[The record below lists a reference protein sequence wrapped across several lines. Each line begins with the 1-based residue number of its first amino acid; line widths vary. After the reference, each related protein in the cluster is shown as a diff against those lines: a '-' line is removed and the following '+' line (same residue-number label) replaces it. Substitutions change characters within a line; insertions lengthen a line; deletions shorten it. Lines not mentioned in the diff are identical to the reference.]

1 MSIPLSGRLPSDIK
15 KAYDEYEKKHE
26 QYVKDI
32 EAYNA
37 AAKKWNAGSRTSP
50 FNVPEPV
57 APVFGYTDEQVQAAV
72 TRDQQLRQSAVGVA
86 FNPAAYNLSGFGFTP
101 FGPNVA
107 TSMGRPKGATVT
119 ETGIGSLMEENK
131 LKIPAGPLGVLKGN
145 KLLGLIN
152 QKFSLEQSG
161 GDPNQI
167 AALQQQ
173 INDQIQA
180 NLKSMQARG
189 LPTPNY
195 NPPTT

>member
-1 MSIPLSGRLPSDIK
+1 MSVSLSGRLPSDIK
-15 KAYDEYEKKHE
+15 KAYAEYEKKHE

-37 AAKKWNAGSRTSP
+37 AAKEWNAGSRTSA

-119 ETGIGSLMEENK
+119 ESGIGSLASGKIRLPDGTIFDPSQIKIDPIDFSK
-131 LKIPAGPLGVLKGN
+131 LKMPFEGMTPQQVEDSLY
-145 KLLGLIN
+145 LLG
-152 QKFSLEQSG
+152 QS
-161 GDPNQI
+161 
-167 AALQQQ
+167 
-173 INDQIQA
+173 
-180 NLKSMQARG
+180 
-189 LPTPNY
+189 
-195 NPPTT
+195 NPFM